1 MVEAYKQLEQL
12 VSGSLSRSS
21 PEFKTTQNALQMHW
35 TTYGLKGLAKS
46 GMVSMQ
52 APLQAPHVM
61 GKESMLTDIW
71 ETPQVLRRL
80 LPLGIIKNGHEQ

>member
-21 PEFKTTQNALQMHW
+21 ALQMHW

-71 ETPQVLRRL
+71 ETPQVLWRL